1 VQESLDKR
9 PGSDARAVPS
19 VTASTRPLSVL
30 VVDDEVRARR
40 NLQHLALTE
49 PDVADCVLCDNGAE
63 AVGLIRERRPD
74 LVFLDVQMPE
84 VDGFEVVRRVGIREM
99 PALVFV
105 TAFDA
110 WAVRAFEVN
119 AVDYLL
125 KPVSDERFAAA
136 MARVRARHVTTE
148 AWALAQRLT
157 SLLGQAASSAPAP
170 TASSTPRATLGV
182 DAQRRLVIR
191 DGASSILL
199 DPGEIEWISADDY
212 CIDIH
217 AGQRSHVVRM
227 TLTAFAER
235 LDPARFVRV
244 HRSAVVNVDRVK
256 SVGAGVSGRVVLTLE
271 SGQTVPVSRSRV
283 PALRALLGDPR

>member
-1 VQESLDKR
+1 
-9 PGSDARAVPS
+9 
-19 VTASTRPLSVL
+19 VTASARPLSVL

-40 NLQHLALTE
+40 NLQHLALAE

-84 VDGFEVVRRVGIREM
+84 VTGFEVVRRVGIREM

-136 MARVRARHVTTE
+136 MARARGRHV
-148 AWALAQRLT
+148 AMAQRLT
-157 SLLGQAASSAPAP
+157 SLLGQAASSAPAS
-170 TASSTPRATLGV
+170 AGYSSATLGV
-182 DAQRRLVIR
+182 DAHRRLAIR

-199 DPGEIEWISADDY
+199 DPAEIEWISADDY

-235 LDPARFVRV
+235 LDPGRFVRV

>member
-1 VQESLDKR
+1 V
-9 PGSDARAVPS
+9 SD
-19 VTASTRPLSVL
+19 VTASARPLSVL

-40 NLQHLALTE
+40 NLQHLALAE

-84 VDGFEVVRRVGIREM
+84 VTGFEVVRRVGIREM

-136 MARVRARHVTTE
+136 MARARGRHVATE
-148 AWALAQRLT
+148 ALAMAQRLT
-157 SLLGQAASSAPAP
+157 SLLGQAASSAPAS
-170 TASSTPRATLGV
+170 AGYSSATLGV
-182 DAQRRLVIR
+182 DAHRRLAIR

-199 DPGEIEWISADDY
+199 DPAEIEWISADDY

-235 LDPARFVRV
+235 LDPGRFVRG
-244 HRSAVVNVDRVK
+244 SAVVNVDRVK